1 MADFKKNT
9 FAQNLEYLIE
19 LFSKLKQRSL
29 NQKLPGIDKTFFDN
43 FDYIAQ
49 NYKSL
54 KKDIPD
60 EVLERFG
67 QPIQQMVEQM
77 VEQLIEELEQD
88 EPNEIEDNE
97 LTEDLKEIDLLLRNP
112 LISCQEI
119 NELLDQRNAI
129 SSKIRL
135 KRISRRC

>member
-19 LFSKLKQRSL
+19 LFGKLRERSID
-29 NQKLPGIDKTFFDN
+29 QKLPGIDRTFFDN

-54 KKDIPD
+54 KKDIPE

-77 VEQLIEELEQD
+77 VEQLIDELEDDDQ
-88 EPNEIEDNE
+88 IEADAKA
-97 LTEDLKEIDLLLRNP
+97 LSEDLKEIDLLLRNP
-112 LISCQEI
+112 LIDQNEI
-119 NELLDQRNAI
+119 NGLLDQRINLV
-129 SSKIRL
+129 KRL
-135 KRISRRC
+135 DQKRALKQR